1 MTQNIVIQGHEM
13 DVTDRLRE
21 HVTKKVAKLDRH
33 TQIVDEIYVELQHAK
48 SARSAADRYIT
59 QITVRGKGFT
69 LRSEER
75 ADDIRTSTD
84 AAVDKLQRQI
94 ERYKGRHL
102 HGRGDGKTAAEMVA
116 EAAPPEEEPAMVI
129 SRRKTFDLFPMDEDE
144 ALEQMHMLGH
154 DNFFIFINVKTEK
167 INVLYKRNDGTYGV
181 IAPRVR

>member
-1 MTQNIVIQGHEM
+1 MTQNLVIQGHDM

-21 HVTKKVAKLDRH
+21 YVTKRVAKLDRH
-33 TQIVDEIYVELQHAK
+33 THIIDETHVELQHAK

-59 QITVRGKGFT
+59 QITVHGRGFT

-94 ERYKGRHL
+94 ARYKGKHF

-116 EAAPPEEEPAMVI
+116 EATPPEEEPVMII
-129 SRRKTFDLFPMDEDE
+129 SRRKTFDLVPMDEAE

-154 DNFFIFINVKTEK
+154 DNFFIFINIKTEK
-167 INVLYKRNDGTYGV
+167 INVLYKRTDGTYGV
-181 IAPRVR
+181 IDPRVR